1 MPPVLDRNSFKLLI
15 SEEKDFIVCL
25 SESGDTPP
33 LFREVFDKFASK
45 ILILM
50 CSTESCP
57 CIRKHIGLGASRAI
71 LFFSGGRTIDIILD
85 LDNKD
90 LVFKKIEKFLKF
102 SKVKYKILL
111 QERIF
116 QRTSGKLISLINMHY
131 QEIGG

>member
-1 MPPVLDRNSFKLLI
+1 M
-15 SEEKDFIVCL
+15 
-25 SESGDTPP
+25 G
-33 LFREVFDKFASK
+33 ASK
-45 ILILM
+45 
-50 CSTESCP
+50 
-57 CIRKHIGLGASRAI
+57 AI
-71 LFFSGGRTIDIILD
+71 LFFSGGRTIDVILD

-102 SKVKYKILL
+102 SKVRYKILL